1 MHLSDISHPNQLN
14 DLSVDELKELARQM
28 REKHLQTVAATGGH
42 LGPGLGVVELTL
54 GLYKTLNFDKD
65 KVVWDVGHQA
75 YPHKMLTGRYNDF
88 HTLRQKGGIAGYLKL
103 TENQFDHFGAGHAS
117 TSISAALGMAMARD
131 ARGDD
136 YNVVAIIGD
145 GALTGGMAYE
155 AINHAGHMPDTNLIV
170 VLNDNGMSISPN
182 VGAMTRYLSQ
192 LRISPP
198 LQSITDN
205 LEAQLKSLPL
215 VGSSLSPEIDRMKEN
230 MKLMTTVRNNKVG
243 IIFEEL
249 GFTYVG
255 PVDGHNLQELVDVFK
270 LVQNVGG
277 PILVHVATTK
287 GKGYALAEKEQVGY
301 HAQSSFNIA
310 TGKPKPSTKPKPPS
324 YSKVFANTLTRLAQD
339 DSRIMAITAAMATGT
354 GLVAFQEKL
363 PDQFVDVGIA
373 EQHAVTLAAGMA
385 YNGMRPVA
393 TIYSTFLQRAYDQIV
408 HDVCIQKL
416 PVFFCMDR
424 AGVVGADGPTH
435 QGLYDISY
443 LRSIPNIVVMAPKDE
458 AELQRM
464 LVTGINYTDGPIA
477 VRYPRGSGVGVPLA
491 DEGWQPLEIGKSE
504 LLRSGDDVLIVAYGT
519 MVHTSMQAAE
529 ILTEHGIQATVVN
542 ARFVKPLDTD
552 TILPLAER
560 IGKVVTVE
568 EGCLMGGFG
577 SAVAEAILDAEV
589 SATVTRIGVPD
600 KLVDHAKAEESL
612 ADLGLTGSAIA
623 ERIRLKLQPGT
634 QPQQPAEING

>member
-1 MHLSDISHPNQLN
+1 
-14 DLSVDELKELARQM
+14 
-28 REKHLQTVAATGGH
+28 
-42 LGPGLGVVELTL
+42 
-54 GLYKTLNFDKD
+54 
-65 KVVWDVGHQA
+65 
-75 YPHKMLTGRYNDF
+75 
-88 HTLRQKGGIAGYLKL
+88 
-103 TENQFDHFGAGHAS
+103 
-117 TSISAALGMAMARD
+117 
-131 ARGDD
+131 
-136 YNVVAIIGD
+136 
-145 GALTGGMAYE
+145 
-155 AINHAGHMPDTNLIV
+155 
-170 VLNDNGMSISPN
+170 
-182 VGAMTRYLSQ
+182 
-192 LRISPP
+192 
-198 LQSITDN
+198 
-205 LEAQLKSLPL
+205 
-215 VGSSLSPEIDRMKEN
+215 
-230 MKLMTTVRNNKVG
+230 
-243 IIFEEL
+243 
-249 GFTYVG
+249 
-255 PVDGHNLQELVDVFK
+255 
-270 LVQNVGG
+270 
-277 PILVHVATTK
+277 
-287 GKGYALAEKEQVGY
+287 
-301 HAQSSFNIA
+301 
-310 TGKPKPSTKPKPPS
+310 STKPKPPS

-354 GLVAFQEKL
+354 GLVTFQEKL
-363 PDQFVDVGIA
+363 PEQFVDVGIA

-435 QGLYDISY
+435 QGLYDIAY

-589 SATVTRIGVPD
+589 SASVTRIGVPD

-612 ADLGLTGSAIA
+612 AELGLTGSAIS
-623 ERIRLKLQPGT
+623 ERIRVKLQPGA
-634 QPQQPAEING
+634 QPQQPAEVNG